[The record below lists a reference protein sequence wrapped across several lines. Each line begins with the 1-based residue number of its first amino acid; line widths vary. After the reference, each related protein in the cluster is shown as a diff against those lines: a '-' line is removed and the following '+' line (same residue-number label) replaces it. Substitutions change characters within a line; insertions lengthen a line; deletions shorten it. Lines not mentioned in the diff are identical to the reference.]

1 MTNRRGLTPPWRFT
15 FVRALTRF
23 FALALSA
30 VDGVISFQGL
40 NYLGFPLMASI
51 TLATMILI
59 FQAAV
64 ALTLTSGA
72 PVGEEFQTRFF
83 GDSGLVGM
91 IKRAVGVLIILLG
104 VAIYLTDI
112 WTNYS
117 ALTQGDDLAALIPF
131 LATEETIEPI
141 ALVPLACAIL
151 LSIGDEICNLLADL
165 LALNEPA
172 NSRGFRETIDEDLIV
187 VDYRNAKRR
196 AARER
201 AIQAGQEHGSTWD
214 SGRR

>member
-40 NYLGFPLMASI
+40 NYLGYPLIASI
-51 TLATMILI
+51 TLSVMFLV
-59 FQAAV
+59 FQASV
-64 ALTLTSGA
+64 ALALTSGA
-72 PVGEEFQTRFF
+72 PVGEEFQQRFF

-91 IKRAVGVLIILLG
+91 IKRAVGILIILLG
-104 VAIYLTDI
+104 IAIYLADI

-117 ALTQGDDLAALIPF
+117 ALTKGDDLIALLPF
-131 LATEETIEPI
+131 LATDETVKPLAI
-141 ALVPLACAIL
+141 VPLACAIL

-172 NSRGFRETIDEDLIV
+172 NSRGFRETVDDDLIV
-187 VDYRNAKRR
+187 VDYRNARKR

-201 AIQAGQEHGSTWD
+201 AMQAGQEHGSTWD